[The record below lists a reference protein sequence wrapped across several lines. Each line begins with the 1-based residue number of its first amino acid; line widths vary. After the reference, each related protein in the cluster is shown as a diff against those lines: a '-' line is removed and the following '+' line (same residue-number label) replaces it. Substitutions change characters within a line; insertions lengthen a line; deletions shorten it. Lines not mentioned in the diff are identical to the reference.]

1 MPVLSAVRSI
11 TPPALA
17 FGLLAGLVGLVA
29 GAGLAVTT
37 IHLSSTTTPPTASS
51 TTHANQAKGHG
62 AEVTDAVAKCKA
74 ALAPGQHGIGKCVS
88 AIANKHGKSA
98 SAPASNSGS
107 KTDDQDETDTDAGA
121 KP

>member
-1 MPVLSAVRSI
+1 MPLMSAVRSI
-11 TPPALA
+11 TTPALA
-17 FGLLAGLVGLVA
+17 FGLLAGLVGVVA

-37 IHLSSTTTPPTASS
+37 IHLASTTNPASS
-51 TTHANQAKGHG
+51 ATHSNQAKGHG

-88 AIANKHGKSA
+88 AIANKHGKSTSKSA
-98 SAPASNSGS
+98 SQSGT
-107 KTDDQDETDTDAGA
+107 KTDDQVETDTDTGS